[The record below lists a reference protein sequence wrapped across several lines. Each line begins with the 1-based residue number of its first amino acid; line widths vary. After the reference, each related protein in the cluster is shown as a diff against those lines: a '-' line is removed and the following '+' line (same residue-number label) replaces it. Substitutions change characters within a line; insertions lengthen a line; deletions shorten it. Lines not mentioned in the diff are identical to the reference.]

1 MRKCPHEVK
10 IDTYL
15 AGKLGETESVEF
27 EDHYFNCPPCF
38 QKTYERNELM
48 TFIRR
53 EGDSVFATVPAPKPA
68 PAKVS
73 LWDRVGAL
81 LTPKQWVTA
90 AVTAALLLVVVLGVA
105 PRLHRTVPAFT
116 FSGDETVRGETLA
129 LLSPSGDVA
138 AAPATF
144 SWKPVRG
151 TVEYTITLASGSET
165 LWTATTPDATITL
178 PDGVKAK
185 LAAGAAYSWQV
196 KAYAAQGT
204 LLATSAKTAFKIA
217 N

>member
-1 MRKCPHEVK
+1 MRKCPHEDK
-10 IDTYL
+10 IDSYL
-15 AGKLGETESVEF
+15 ARKLSEVESAQF

-53 EGDSVFATVPAPKPA
+53 EGDSVFAAVPAPKPA

-73 LWDRVGAL
+73 LWDKVGAL

-105 PRLHRTVPAFT
+105 PRLHRTVPVFT
-116 FSGDETVRGETLA
+116 FGGDETVRGETLA
-129 LLSPSGDVA
+129 LLSPSGAVTT
-138 AAPATF
+138 APATF
-144 SWKPVRG
+144 SWKAVRG
-151 TVEYTITLASGSET
+151 AVEYTLTLASGSET
-165 LWTATTPDATITL
+165 LWTATTPDATIALTE
-178 PDGVKAK
+178 GVKAN
-185 LAAGAAYSWQV
+185 LAAGTAYSWQV

-204 LLATSAKTAFKIA
+204 LLATSVKTTFKIA